1 MQVTFRNGFYAGLAV
16 AVALGV
22 YLFWLWQP
30 ERQVRLHSEHL
41 IAAVEGQDWDDLAE
55 FVDDS
60 YQDKWGNDRPLL
72 LARLR
77 EILSYTRNLRIE
89 TLGGGV
95 SRLSGEDAE
104 WNARVTVE
112 ADENE
117 LTALIKARVNR
128 LETPF
133 VFHWRHAS
141 GKPWDWKLVRV
152 SNEGLELPEGR
163 ASARLRSYWVR
174 G

>member
-1 MQVTFRNGFYAGLAV
+1 MQVTFRNGFYAGAAA
-16 AVALGV
+16 AVALGI

-30 ERQVRLHSEHL
+30 ERQVRLHTEHL
-41 IAAVEGQDWDDLAE
+41 LAAVEGHDWEDLAE
-55 FVDDS
+55 FVDGS
-60 YQDKWGNDRPLL
+60 YQDQWGNDRPLL

-77 EILSYTRNLRIE
+77 EILSYTRDLRIE

-95 SRLSGEDAE
+95 SRLTSEEAE
-104 WNARVTVE
+104 WSTRVAIE
-112 ADENE
+112 AEEGE
-117 LTALIKARVNR
+117 LTALIKARVNG

-152 SNEGLELPEGR
+152 SNETLDLRE
-163 ASARLRSYWVR
+163 ARL
-174 G
+174 